1 MTWQS
6 DHRETEYDFK
16 LLNLI
21 MHLYATMLDVN
32 LTKYVHINVNFFDK
46 EMWVCTTVCVT
57 AACTRQTFYALM
69 SHVRLHVQSP
79 LTDGIKHLSVPWKLT
94 IHSTHSHMY
103 ADDLL
108 LGSWKALL
116 LRTKALLVNC
126 RGTRLNQHS
135 SFLNVI
141 HTSTATCQV

>member
-21 MHLYATMLDVN
+21 MHFYATMLDVN
-32 LTKYVHINVNFFDK
+32 LTKYVHINVNFLDK

-103 ADDLL
+103 VTEQVDNVNHPVGVEGGQVGPPVSVNMLMICS
-108 LGSWKALL
+108 LGVEK
-116 LRTKALLVNC
+116 
-126 RGTRLNQHS
+126 H
-135 SFLNVI
+135 FY
-141 HTSTATCQV
+141 